1 MIFSKNYLMG
11 LQDGS
16 VGKNSCQQAQ
26 LPEFDPRHSHDGR
39 TYSSKQSSDLHECNG
54 TCHTHAGMIKKCKNK
69 QTIKSYLW
77 HNILFP
83 LHNPTVT
90 MY

>member
-1 MIFSKNYLMG
+1 MIFSKNYLRG

-16 VGKNSCQQAQ
+16 MGKNSCQQAQ

-54 TCHTHAGMIKKCKNK
+54 TRHTLAGMIKKMQK
-69 QTIKSYLW
+69 QTN
-77 HNILFP
+77 H
-83 LHNPTVT
+83 
-90 MY
+90 